1 MSTTILDVTPVCPR
15 RALRWSQVKRHLS
28 EWRQRTRS
36 RHELMDLSDRA
47 LEDIGISRSTAR
59 FEASRPFWMA

>member
-28 EWRQRTRS
+28 EWRQFARS
-36 RHELMDLSDRA
+36 RNELMSLSDRA
-47 LEDIGISRSTAR
+47 LADIGISRSTAR
-59 FEASRPFWMA
+59 FEASKSFWMA

>member
-1 MSTTILDVTPVCPR
+1 MSTTILDVTPVRPR
-15 RALRWSQVKRHLS
+15 RAVRRSQVKRHLA

-36 RHELMDLSDRA
+36 RHELLNLSDRT
-47 LEDIGISRSTAR
+47 LEDIGISQCTAR